1 MKNRMMRNRG
11 MMDRGNTNWVL
22 WGSVIAAAAAGVIYY
37 LYNKEEVNN
46 QLGNL
51 RDKASD
57 ALGRA
62 RTRVG
67 EQVDSVR
74 SQMQG

>member
-37 LYNKEEVNN
+37 LYNKEEVNT

-51 RDKASD
+51 RDKATD

-62 RTRVG
+62 RTKVG
-67 EQVDSVR
+67 QQVDSVR
-74 SQMQG
+74 SQVQG

>member
-11 MMDRGNTNWVL
+11 MNDRGTNWVL

-37 LYNKEEVNN
+37 LYNKEEVNT
-46 QLGNL
+46 QLSNF

-62 RTRVG
+62 RTKVSQ
-67 EQVDSVR
+67 QVDEVR